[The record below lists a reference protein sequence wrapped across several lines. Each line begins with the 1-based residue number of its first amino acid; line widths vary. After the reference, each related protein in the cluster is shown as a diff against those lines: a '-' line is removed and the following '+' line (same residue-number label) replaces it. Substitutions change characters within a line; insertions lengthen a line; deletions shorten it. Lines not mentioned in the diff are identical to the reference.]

1 MINNDNF
8 DFTSRG
14 KNKNFHEFSSNKNKK
29 KSSLGE
35 KFHPIPISNN
45 SSKCAYFSIG
55 LIFSHRFNLIPLS
68 WEGIETALLPGETRS

>member
-29 KSSLGE
+29 N
-35 KFHPIPISNN
+35 P
-45 SSKCAYFSIG
+45 
-55 LIFSHRFNLIPLS
+55 R
-68 WEGIETALLPGETRS
+68 